1 MIEVVETENKSN
13 GRILLREIKNEPVNR
28 VMVEAESDE
37 LCEKYVN
44 QMVQVI
50 DSKGYIL

>member
-1 MIEVVETENKSN
+1 MTNNLDVS
-13 GRILLREIKNEPVNR
+13 PPM
-28 VMVEAESDE
+28 MVEAESDG